1 MSTAQLT
8 LELPDEQATEALGTR
23 LSRVILSSLKNNEI
37 NKLDT
42 SVGAAVYLSGDLGA
56 GKTALARA
64 LLRAAGVTGRIKSPS
79 YALLES
85 YKVSSLYFYHIDFYR
100 FSDSSEWQDAGF
112 RDLFSDNSVVLIEW
126 PERAKEQLPTPDLLI
141 ELSYMGEGR
150 NARITAETKRGAL
163 WLTHLNA
170 DRSGRVS
177 GNPSVADRS

>member
-100 FSDSSEWQDAGF
+100 FGDSREWEDAGF
-112 RDLFSDNSVVLIEW
+112 RDLFSNNAIILIEW
-126 PERAKEQLPTPDLLI
+126 PEKAAGHLPPPDLLI
-141 ELSYMGEGR
+141 ELAYADPGR
-150 NARITAETKRGAL
+150 TARITTQTKRGVT
-163 WLTHLNA
+163 WLTSLNTEWSQRPSA
-170 DRSGRVS
+170 SPSAVGRS
-177 GNPSVADRS
+177 